1 VHSPLW
7 SPQANV
13 ILETKVKQENENEK
27 LLAKRARKFKAE
39 NTSKYINYISF
50 ISIIFFGWGLS
61 FPEARLIYLIS
72 TDAFHQRR
80 CAVSRA
86 I

>member
-1 VHSPLW
+1 MPPLLLIPPPRISRTHTRVHSPLW

-50 ISIIFFGWGLS
+50 ISIFFFWLGAAYRSPKL
-61 FPEARLIYLIS
+61 
-72 TDAFHQRR
+72 
-80 CAVSRA
+80 V
-86 I
+86 